1 MLQFIERGEVTVE
14 GGGNHHN
21 DGMSYAN
28 WLCNIIFYDDQHHH
42 HHHFLHIDAC
52 VLCVCVGR

>member
-1 MLQFIERGEVTVE
+1 
-14 GGGNHHN
+14 
-21 DGMSYAN
+21 MSYAN